1 MKKRSS
7 TLLSL
12 SITLLL
18 VLVILLSGCNSR
30 TPATPEATP
39 ITPTP
44 EATATA
50 TAVPARIVL
59 FDPAAQSKPELAAM
73 LGEFAAANSLSF
85 ETWTALTGSLDGIK
99 VMIVNGTIENLTEIA
114 SSAPQTQFVLLSP
127 TLAPAANISVITT
140 NLTHQAFLAGY
151 LAAMTAED
159 WRAGALI
166 VDDAILGLSNAFI
179 NGGQYLC
186 GGCTPQFAPMLYYP
200 QVYIVPD
207 QSPANI
213 WSTQAIALVTDTA
226 VNSVFLDGG
235 GDSPEVL
242 DQFTNAILFGNNPAS
257 ANLSRY
263 SAILGA
269 DATSA
274 IQEAL
279 PDLLAGNGGKTLTAQ
294 VSLVVINN
302 TDVVSPG
309 KQARFDEVAKALME
323 NQINPLSIP

>member
-1 MKKRSS
+1 MKKTSS
-7 TLLSL
+7 TPLSL
-12 SITLLL
+12 PITILLA
-18 VLVILLSGCNSR
+18 LVILLSGCNTR
-30 TPATPEATP
+30 TPETPETTP
-39 ITPTP
+39 IPPTP

-50 TAVPARIVL
+50 TAAPARIVL

-73 LGEFAAANSLSF
+73 LGEFAAANSLNF
-85 ETWTALTGSLDGIK
+85 ETWTALTGSLEGVK
-99 VMIVNGTIENLTEIA
+99 VMIVNGTIDNLSEIA
-114 SSAPQTQFVLLSP
+114 SSAPQTQFVLMSP

-151 LAAMTAED
+151 LAAMTAQD

-186 GGCTPQFAPMLYYP
+186 GGCTPQYSPLLYYP

-207 QSPANI
+207 QSPSNMWAA
-213 WSTQAIALVTDTA
+213 QATTLVTDTA
-226 VNSVFLDGG
+226 VNSIYLDSG

-257 ANLSRY
+257 PNLSRY

-279 PDLLAGNGGKTLTAQ
+279 PDLLAGNGGKSLTAQ
-294 VSLVVINN
+294 VSLVIINN

-309 KQARFDEVAKALME
+309 KQARFDEVAKMLME
-323 NQINPLSIP
+323 NQINPLSVP